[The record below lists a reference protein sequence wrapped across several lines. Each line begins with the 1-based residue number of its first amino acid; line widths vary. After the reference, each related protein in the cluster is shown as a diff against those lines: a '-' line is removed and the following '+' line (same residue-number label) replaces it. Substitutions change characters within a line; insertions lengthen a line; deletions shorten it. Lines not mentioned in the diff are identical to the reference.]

1 LWAIFVDVKIRED
14 REQLRRVL
22 MPRYEDDGEG
32 GQYDTRQQVRDEF
45 YEALTQFG
53 LCLQTALSS
62 RSFFED
68 HAFSEA
74 LVSRYK
80 EDLRS
85 FTDLRITARRD
96 AMETVDYSA
105 YEEQIRRMVDKQVI
119 GISVREPEGTY
130 LVHKLGDEPAPWT
143 PEKTRN
149 ETDLIRTRLQKTIDQ
164 DLAIDP
170 YAQKVFAELLR
181 QAIADAEAMFDH
193 ANTSAA
199 RATSTSGGGTC

>member
-1 LWAIFVDVKIRED
+1 SAEYKRLPQLHDALWAIFIDVKNRED
-14 REQLRRVL
+14 REQLRRAL

-80 EDLRS
+80 EDLRY
-85 FTDLRITARRD
+85 FTDLRVTARRD

-105 YEEQIRRMVDKQVI
+105 YEEQIRRMVD
-119 GISVREPEGTY
+119 
-130 LVHKLGDEPAPWT
+130 
-143 PEKTRN
+143 
-149 ETDLIRTRLQKTIDQ
+149 
-164 DLAIDP
+164 
-170 YAQKVFAELLR
+170 
-181 QAIADAEAMFDH
+181 
-193 ANTSAA
+193 
-199 RATSTSGGGTC
+199 